1 MYRDLG
7 NRAGQAE
14 ALNYLGEVLSLSG
27 DGQRARDHYARA
39 LAIAREI
46 NAPLEEARA
55 LEGLGHCLLRD
66 GDPVAAAVHW
76 QQALTICQRIGV
88 PDAHRIQETLLQ
100 HGIIGAPQRPP

>member
-27 DGQRARDHYARA
+27 DGQQARDHYARA

-66 GDPVAAAVHW
+66 GDPQQPAAPVEK
-76 QQALTICQRIGV
+76 T
-88 PDAHRIQETLLQ
+88 
-100 HGIIGAPQRPP
+100 APARGSKNARAGGGSTTDS